1 MLDPLTMGL
10 GALLLVIIGAAVST
24 EKTRRS
30 TVLALRSL
38 WLHKL
43 RSMLS
48 MLGIII
54 GTTSVIVLMSI
65 GEGSMRD
72 ALEDI
77 KRLGATNII
86 VRSIKPPED
95 GQSNRRSF
103 IAIYGLK
110 YDDLSDFGT
119 IPSVTRLVPMRIFP
133 QEVRRGNSMHNSRVV
148 ATIADYAEINKL
160 DLQSGRFLVDEDDFL
175 MRNVCVLGSKAASTL
190 FPLDDPIEKEVAIGQ
205 FVYVVIGVMKDRMP
219 TGGAGGSQAAEDF
232 NDDMYIPLQ
241 TARGRFGERIMIRSS
256 GSRAVE
262 KVDLHQITV
271 TVSDIEYVRPTGV
284 ILEEMLSNPRKHPR
298 KDWALTVPLDRLE
311 QAENTKRRYSRDLGM
326 YASISLLV
334 GGIGIMN
341 IMLATVTER
350 TREIGIRRALGAK
363 QRDIVTQFLIEAMVQ
378 TGIGG
383 LVGVGIGIF
392 LVFILPILGQTSW
405 MIDLFGQPGPPPILH
420 QESILWS
427 LATSIG
433 VGVIFGLYPAFR
445 ASRLDPIE
453 ALRHV

>member
-1 MLDPLTMGL
+1 MDLFTLVLAGL
-10 GALLLVIIGAAVST
+10 LGVIVAAAVAT
-24 EKTRRS
+24 EKTRKS
-30 TVLALRSL
+30 TILALRSL

-43 RSMLS
+43 RSVLS

-86 VRSIKPPED
+86 VRSVKPPED
-95 GQSNRRSF
+95 GSTMRRSF
-103 IAIYGLK
+103 VALYGLK
-110 YDDLSDFGT
+110 YDDMSDFAT
-119 IPSVTRLVPMRIFP
+119 IPSVNRLVPMRIFP
-133 QEVRRGNSMHNSRVV
+133 QEVRRGNAKHNSRVV
-148 ATIADYAEINKL
+148 ATRPEYSEINQL
-160 DLQSGRFLVDEDDFL
+160 DLFMGRFLVADDDLL
-175 MRNVCVLGSKAASTL
+175 MRNVCILGSKTASVL
-190 FPLDDPIEKEVAIGQ
+190 FPFEDPIDREVAIGQ

-219 TGGAGGSQAAEDF
+219 TGGGGGSQAAEDF
-232 NDDMYIPLQ
+232 NDDIYIPLN
-241 TARGRFGERIMIRSS
+241 TARTRFGDTIMLRSA
-256 GSRAVE
+256 GSRSAE
-262 KVDLHQITV
+262 KVELHQITV
-271 TVSDIEYVRPTGV
+271 TVSDIEMVRPTGA
-284 ILEEMLSNPRKHPR
+284 ILEEMLNNPRKHPR

-311 QAENTKRRYSRDLGM
+311 QAEKTKQRYSRDLGL

-363 QRDIVTQFLIEAMVQ
+363 QKDIITQFLIEAMVQ

-383 LVGVGIGIF
+383 LVGVAIGVA
-392 LVFILPILGQTSW
+392 LVFLLPTVGQMAW
-405 MIDLFGQPGPPPILH
+405 MVEAFGPPGPPPLLH
-420 QESILWS
+420 RESILWS

>member
-1 MLDPLTMGL
+1 MNPLTIG
-10 GALLLVIIGAAVST
+10 LLVLLGVILLAAVAT
-24 EKTRRS
+24 EKTRKS

-43 RSMLS
+43 RSILS

-54 GTTSVIVLMSI
+54 GTTSVISLMSI
-65 GEGSMRD
+65 GEGSMHD

-77 KRLGATNII
+77 KRMGATNII
-86 VRSIKPPED
+86 VRSVKPPED
-95 GQSNRRSF
+95 SSSTRRSF
-103 IAIYGLK
+103 VALYGLK
-110 YDDLSDFGT
+110 YDDMADFAT
-119 IPSVTRLVPMRIFP
+119 IPSINRLVPMRVFP
-133 QEVRRGNSMHNSRVV
+133 QEVRRGNAKHNSRVV
-148 ATIADYAEINKL
+148 ATRPEYSEINQL
-160 DLQSGRFLVDEDDFL
+160 DLFGGRFLVQDDDFL
-175 MRNVCVLGSKAASTL
+175 MRNVCILGSTTASTL
-190 FPLDDPIEKEVAIGQ
+190 FPFQDPIDKDVALGQ
-205 FVYVVIGVMKDRMP
+205 FIYVVVGVMKDRMP
-219 TGGAGGSQAAEDF
+219 TGGGGGSQAAEDF
-232 NDDMYIPLQ
+232 NDDIYIPLN
-241 TARGRFGERIMIRSS
+241 TARTRFGETISIRAA
-256 GSRAVE
+256 GSRSAE
-262 KVDLHQITV
+262 KVELHQITL
-271 TVSDIEYVRPTGV
+271 TVSDIEMVRPTGV
-284 ILEEMLSNPRKHPR
+284 IIEEILNNPRKHPR

-311 QAENTKRRYSRDLGM
+311 QAEKTKQRYSRDLGL

-383 LVGVGIGIF
+383 MVGVAIGIG
-392 LVFILPILGQTSW
+392 LVFLLPTMSQMSW
-405 MIDLFGQPGPPPILH
+405 MVELFGPAGPPPILH
-420 QESILWS
+420 QESILWALS
-427 LATSIG
+427 TSIG